1 MEIEKNELIS
11 AEIIDLKG
19 GEILLIP
26 NGVKTIGEKALTPL
40 KDRVKT
46 VLIPGTVTTIKRRAF
61 AGTGVTVVE
70 LPESVVTIEDDAF
83 EGCENLL
90 EIILKGDKRDYKT
103 LNPKAVRRTRNLQ
116 RVMLNGKVYGVYVDD
131 EKIYL
136 SSAIQEVHFGLY
148 GVRKLWDIFGT
159 QKQSFHAV
167 KKEAFGNGETVE
179 EAVEKCRLAYIEKH
193 GLETVWSELTK
204 DDIISAAEFKEI
216 TGACNSGIKKFLEV
230 HGMTLETRMK
240 VEDIIGMIKTEPVFE
255 GALREFAQ
263 FVADMYA
270 NRAKAAAA
278 ERLKKKKITSDH
290 N

>member
-26 NGVKTIGEKALTPL
+26 NGVKTIGEEALIPL

-83 EGCENLL
+83 AGCENLF

-116 RVMLNGKVYGVYVDD
+116 RVTLNGKVYGVYVDD

-204 DDIISAAEFKEI
+204 DDTISAAEFKEI
-216 TGACNSGIKKFLEV
+216 TGACNSGMQKFLEA

-240 VEDIIGMIKTEPVFE
+240 VEDIIGMIRTEPVFE

-270 NRAKAAAA
+270 NRIRAAAA
-278 ERLKKKKITSDH
+278 ERLKKKK
-290 N
+290 

>member
-26 NGVKTIGEKALTPL
+26 NGVKTIGEEALTPL

-46 VLIPGTVTTIKRRAF
+46 VLIPGTVTTIKKRAF

-83 EGCENLL
+83 AGCENLF

-116 RVMLNGKVYGVYVDD
+116 RVVLNGKVYGVYVDD

-204 DDIISAAEFKEI
+204 DDTISAAEFKEI
-216 TGACNSGIKKFLEV
+216 TGACNSGMQKFLEA

-240 VEDIIGMIKTEPVFE
+240 VEDIIGMIRTEPVFE

-270 NRAKAAAA
+270 NRIRAAAA
-278 ERLKKKKITSDH
+278 ERLKKKK
-290 N
+290 

>member
-26 NGVKTIGEKALTPL
+26 NGVKTIGEEALTPL
-40 KDRVKT
+40 KNRVKM

-70 LPESVVTIEDDAF
+70 LPESVKTIEDDAF
-83 EGCENLL
+83 EGCENLY
-90 EIILKGDKRDYKT
+90 EIVLKGDKRDYET
-103 LNPKAVRRTRNLQ
+103 LNPKAVRKTPNLE
-116 RVMLNGKVYGVYVDD
+116 RVALNGKVYGVYVHK
-131 EKIYL
+131 EKLYL

-159 QKQSFHAV
+159 QKELFHAV
-167 KKEAFGNGETVE
+167 KRDAFGDGETVG
-179 EAVEKCRLAYIEKH
+179 EAVEKCRVAYIKKH
-193 GLETVWSELTK
+193 GLETTWSKLTK
-204 DDIISAAEFKEI
+204 DDTISAAEFKEI
-216 TGACNSGIKKFLEV
+216 TGACNSGMQKFLAAHE
-230 HGMTLETRMK
+230 MTLETRK
-240 VEDIIGMIKTEPVFE
+240 RVEDIIGMIETEPVFE

-270 NRAKAAAA
+270 NRTRAAAA
-278 ERLKKKKITSDH
+278 ERLKKKK
-290 N
+290 

>member
-26 NGVKTIGEKALTPL
+26 KGVKTIGEEALTPL
-40 KDRVKT
+40 KNRVKM

-70 LPESVVTIEDDAF
+70 LPESVKTIEDDAF
-83 EGCENLL
+83 EGCENLY
-90 EIILKGDKRDYKT
+90 EIVLKGDKRDYKN
-103 LNPKAVRRTRNLQ
+103 LNPKAVRKTPNLE
-116 RVMLNGKVYGVYVDD
+116 RVTLNGRVYGVYVHK
-131 EKIYL
+131 EKLYL

-159 QKQSFHAV
+159 QKELFHAV
-167 KKEAFGNGETVE
+167 KREAFGDGETVE

-204 DDIISAAEFKEI
+204 DDTISAAEFKEI
-216 TGACNSGIKKFLEV
+216 TGACNSGMKKFLEA
-230 HGMTLETRMK
+230 HGMTMETRMR
-240 VEDIIGMIKTEPVFE
+240 VEDIIGMIKTEPMFE

-270 NRAKAAAA
+270 NRARAAAA
-278 ERLKKKKITSDH
+278 ERLKKKK
-290 N
+290 